1 MIGKDSEHRIV
12 FVDYHGVLTDLA
24 AECVTNPPHVSHIRP
39 DSLVALRLLS
49 GYCLYV
55 ISNQAGVAFGDY
67 TRSELDASI
76 SKLLADLRGL
86 AIYINAFFYCPHHPL
101 AKVSMY
107 RTPCKCRKPSTF
119 FIREALASHR
129 SSTVKSVLL
138 GDSVETDIECAEVA
152 GINSILITDK
162 KLNTAKFANLVSTS
176 PSLLSAVPT
185 IHRLLNG
192 EGISRR

>member
-1 MIGKDSEHRIV
+1 MIGKDLTSRIL
-12 FVDYHGVLTDLA
+12 FIDYHGVLTDLT
-24 AECVTNPPHVSHIRP
+24 AECVTNPPHVLHIRP

-101 AKVSMY
+101 AKVTMY
-107 RTPCKCRKPSTF
+107 RTPCKCRKPSPF

-129 SSTVKSVLL
+129 SNTVKSVLL
-138 GDSVETDIECAEVA
+138 GDNVETDIACAEAA
-152 GINSILITDK
+152 GINSILITDEI
-162 KLNTAKFANLVSTS
+162 LNTAKFTNLVATS
-176 PSLLSAVPT
+176 PSLLRAVPM

-192 EGISRR
+192 EG